1 MVSKRAPGCALI
13 LFPIP
18 GTLLPNFVLLS
29 PKSPTMFRPVWMM
42 LLLLCFTACKDDDK
56 KKETEPKAEASQAG
70 LAAFFKEGAL
80 PYQLSDTALLRSND
94 TASLPASIVSSLLA
108 DSIKKKY
115 FDGEN
120 IRYTPL
126 ARFAQKGKDSYC
138 VVKASGGGKKAA
150 LLLVFDKQNNFG
162 AAYPFLLPD
171 ANPNTAQTA
180 VIDKNFTVI
189 KTTTLRNGAE
199 VTGEGKEVVAYDA
212 AAKAFSLI
220 MMDALNDNPSVLVN
234 PIDTF
239 SKKNKLAGD
248 YFLNKKNLIA
258 VRDGRYP
265 SQLLVYIHTE
275 NETGDCIGQLKGEF
289 ILTTSTTAA
298 YRQGGDPCVLNL
310 TFNGN
315 TVSMSEE
322 RGCGNYR
329 GLDCPLSGTFTRK
342 KAQSTKPQTSKP
354 KRK

>member
-1 MVSKRAPGCALI
+1 
-13 LFPIP
+13 
-18 GTLLPNFVLLS
+18 
-29 PKSPTMFRPVWMM
+29 MFRPVWMI
-42 LLLLCFTACKDDDK
+42 LLLLCFAACKNDDK
-56 KKETEPKAEASQAG
+56 KKEAQTKTETPQAG
-70 LAAFFKEGAL
+70 PATFFKEGAL
-80 PYQLSDTALLRSND
+80 PYQLSDTALLRNSD
-94 TASLPASIVSSLLA
+94 TASLPATIVAPLIA

-120 IRYTPL
+120 IHYTAL
-126 ARFAQKGKDSYC
+126 ARFAQKGKENYY
-138 VVKASGGGKKAA
+138 VVKASGGGKRAA
-150 LLLVFDKQNNFG
+150 LLLVFDKENHFG
-162 AAYPFLLPD
+162 AAYPLLLPD
-171 ANPNTAQTA
+171 ANPNTSQT
-180 VIDKNFTVI
+180 VGIDKNLTVT

-220 MMDALNDNPSVLVN
+220 MMDALNDNPAVLVN

-239 SKKNKLAGD
+239 PKKNKLAGD

-265 SQLLVYIHTE
+265 SQLLVFIHTE
-275 NETGDCIGQLKGEF
+275 NETSDCIGQLKGEF

-329 GLDCPLSGTFTRK
+329 GLDCPLSGSFTRK
-342 KAQSTKPQTSKP
+342 KAQSAKPLSSKTK
-354 KRK
+354 RR

>member
-1 MVSKRAPGCALI
+1 
-13 LFPIP
+13 
-18 GTLLPNFVLLS
+18 
-29 PKSPTMFRPVWMM
+29 MFRPVWMIF
-42 LLLLCFTACKDDDK
+42 LLLCFAACKNDDK
-56 KKETEPKAEASQAG
+56 KKETQTKTEAPQIG
-70 LAAFFKEGAL
+70 LASFFKEGAL
-80 PYQLSDTALLRSND
+80 PYQLSDTALLRNSD
-94 TASLPASIVSSLLA
+94 TASLPASIVAPLIA

-115 FDGEN
+115 FDEDK
-120 IRYTPL
+120 IRYTAL
-126 ARFAQKGKDSYC
+126 ARFAQKGKDVYYII
-138 VVKASGGGKKAA
+138 KASGGGKKAA

-162 AAYPFLLPD
+162 ATYPLLLPD
-171 ANPNTAQTA
+171 ANPNTSQT
-180 VIDKNFTVI
+180 VVMDKNFTVT

-212 AAKAFSLI
+212 ASKAFSLI
-220 MMDALNDNPSVLVN
+220 MMDALNDNPAVLVN

-239 SKKNKLAGD
+239 PKKNKLAGD

-265 SQLLVYIHTE
+265 TQLLVYIHTE
-275 NETGDCIGQLKGEF
+275 NEAGDCIGQLKGEF

-329 GLDCPLSGTFTRK
+329 GLDCPLSGSFTRK
-342 KAQSTKPQTSKP
+342 KAQSAKPLSSKTK
-354 KRK
+354 RR

>member
-1 MVSKRAPGCALI
+1 
-13 LFPIP
+13 
-18 GTLLPNFVLLS
+18 
-29 PKSPTMFRPVWMM
+29 MFRPVWI
-42 LLLLCFTACKDDDK
+42 LLLLLGFAACKDDDK
-56 KKETEPKAEASQAG
+56 KKETTTKADAQSGGG
-70 LAAFFKEGAL
+70 LASFFKEGSL
-80 PYQLSDTALLRSND
+80 PYQLSDTALLRNND
-94 TASLPASIVSSLLA
+94 TASLPASLVAPLVA
-108 DSIKKKY
+108 DSLKKNF

-120 IRYTPL
+120 VRYTPL
-126 ARFAQKGKDSYC
+126 ARFTQKGKDVYY

-150 LLLVFDKQNNFG
+150 LLLVFDKEKNFG
-162 AAYPFLLPD
+162 ASYPFLLPD
-171 ANPNTAQTA
+171 ANPNTSQTA
-180 VIDKNFTVI
+180 VMDKNFTVT
-189 KTTTLRNGAE
+189 KTTTLRNGSEIA
-199 VTGEGKEVVAYDA
+199 GEGKEVVAYDA
-212 AAKAFSLI
+212 GTKSFSLI
-220 MMDALNDNPSVLVN
+220 MMDALNDNPAVLVN

-239 SKKNKLAGD
+239 PKKNKLAGD

-265 SQLLVYIHTE
+265 NQLLVYIHTE

-315 TVSMSEE
+315 TVSMAEE

-329 GLDCPLSGTFTRK
+329 GLDCPLTGSFTRK
-342 KAQSTKPQTSKP
+342 KTQSAKPASSKT